1 MIKGLSLIIFL
12 AVLITGFYYLDIT
25 SSQNSSPF
33 LLLLLTLFRMF
44 FALLLSLAF
53 GLFFGYLAA
62 RSSRAER
69 LVIPVLDI
77 LQSVPIVGFFPLVFV
92 LFLTTFP
99 GLIGIELSCIFLIFT
114 SMAWNLAF
122 GVFESWKTR
131 DPALDEV
138 ANSFG
143 LTNKLKFLK
152 VFLPSV
158 SPTLIYNSILSWSI
172 AWFFLLVSEVISVGN
187 STNYVHGVGSF
198 LAFSAIQGNLPNT
211 LIGLGLILSSVLFIY
226 VFVWKPLL
234 KWSKSYYL
242 KPEKSIFIPRYYND
256 FYEFLGNFLS
266 EAVKEVFEILFF
278 FYDIIKPYRKK
289 ILYGLFYILILGSL
303 YFVLQTAYYLFSY
316 GFDSSLSSIPL
327 AILYSF
333 LRILIAYLLS
343 LLWIF
348 PVCFL
353 IYKYK
358 LSFFD
363 VISQAISSLPAS
375 ALFPLIALVFSGG
388 ILSEV
393 GVIIMI
399 MLGMMWYLFF
409 NVLAG
414 FNSIPSDLEEASK
427 VFKLNSF
434 LYFKRVL
441 FPAVIPSLIVGSI
454 TAWGAGWN
462 ALVISE
468 VASFGHT
475 TYHQLGIGSLLVDSV
490 AKGSQASTGVI
501 IIVFVLVVLLLNK
514 VVWKKL
520 LSHKLRVN

>member
-1 MIKGLSLIIFL
+1 MIKGLFLIFSL
-12 AVLITGFYYLDIT
+12 AVLLVGFYYLDVNT
-25 SSQNSSPF
+25 TKDSSPF
-33 LLLLLTLFRMF
+33 LLLFLTLLRMF
-44 FALLLSLAF
+44 FAFLLSLAF
-53 GLFFGYLAA
+53 GIFFGYLAA
-62 RSSRAER
+62 RSPRAEK
-69 LVIPVLDI
+69 LVIPILDV

-92 LFLTTFP
+92 LFLTNFP
-99 GLIGIELSCIFLIFT
+99 GVIGLELSCIFLIFT

-122 GVFESWKTR
+122 GVFESWKNR
-131 DPALDEV
+131 DIAFDEV
-138 ANSFG
+138 SNSFG
-143 LTNKLKFLK
+143 FTNKLKFLK

-158 SPTLIYNSILSWSI
+158 SPTLIYNSILSWGI
-172 AWFFLLVSEVISVGN
+172 AWFFLLASEVITVGN
-187 STNYVHGVGSF
+187 STNYAHGIGSF
-198 LAFSAIQGNLPNT
+198 LAFNAIQGNLPNT
-211 LIGLGLILSSVLFIY
+211 LLGLGLILSSVLLIY
-226 VFVWKPLL
+226 IFVWKPLL

-242 KPEKSIFIPRYYND
+242 KPEKSIFIPRYYNE
-256 FYEFLGNFLS
+256 FYEFLGTYFS
-266 EAVKEVFEILFF
+266 EAIKEVFGIIFY
-278 FYDIIKPYRKK
+278 FYDFVKPYRKK
-289 ILYGLFYILILGSL
+289 ILYGLFYVLILSSL
-303 YFVLQTAYYLFSY
+303 YFVIETVYYLFSS

-327 AILYSF
+327 ALLYSF
-333 LRILIAYLLS
+333 LRILAAYVLS

-375 ALFPLIALVFSGG
+375 SLFPLIALVFSGG
-388 ILSEV
+388 VLSEI
-393 GVIIMI
+393 GVIVMI

-414 FNSIPSDLEEASK
+414 FNSIPSEIEEASK
-427 VFKLNSF
+427 VFKLNPF

-468 VASFGHT
+468 VAAFGHT

-490 AKGSQASTGVI
+490 SKGSQASTGVI
-501 IIVFVLVVLLLNK
+501 IIIFVLVILLLNK

-520 LSHKLRVN
+520 LKRKLRVN